1 MAANSSITLTNLDFD
16 SYKDSLK
23 TYLRQ
28 QPTFLDYNFESSNF
42 AVLLDILAYN
52 TYQNAFYLNMIGN
65 EMFLDTAILRD
76 SVVSHAKELNYLPR
90 SFRSAEAT
98 VGLTITTTDPDKKN
112 ITIAK
117 GTPFTS
123 RVGANTYTFTTN
135 ENIVLTSQTNVFN
148 GTITL
153 YEGDLFTDSYVMD
166 YSIPRNFVISN
177 KTVDLSSLKVTIIE
191 DNGATV
197 RSYTRATSLFGLNST
212 SEIFFV
218 QPYIG
223 ETYEVVFGDGIIGR
237 RPLNNSVAVL
247 EYRLSNGELPN
258 GARVFRNATT
268 IDGEANVAIRTITS
282 ATGGSVYESVDSIK
296 YNAPRAFT
304 TQERAVTAEDYE
316 NLLKINYPEINT
328 VTAYGGEEADPPQFG
343 RVFVSV
349 DLKDVDGLPDIKR
362 REYARFLRSRAT
374 VAMEP
379 LFVNP
384 EYTYLHVNSNVKY
397 NINTTTLNPDDI
409 RTLVI
414 SAMLR
419 YSTTNLDKF
428 AATFRYSRFV
438 EAIDDADPSIVS
450 NETEVEMVKYL
461 TPRLNIDQKLTIK
474 FNTKLKD
481 ITSPHPSEHPLTDY
495 HTIHSSNFVYEGQVC
510 NFEDDGDGVLRIVTA
525 TGTSHRVVVNNIGS
539 VDYETGQLNITN
551 LRITSYFNDFLKV
564 HAIPETLDIQ
574 TTKNTILNI
583 LEPDISINIEQIR
596 E

>member
-28 QPTFLDYNFESSNF
+28 QPLFRDYNFESSNF
-42 AVLLDILAYN
+42 AVLLDVLAYN

-65 EMFLDTAILRD
+65 EMFLDTAVLRD

-148 GTITL
+148 GTVTI
-153 YEGDLFTDSYVMD
+153 YEGEVFNDTYVVD
-166 YSIPRNFVISN
+166 YEVERRFIISN

-197 RSYTRATSLFGLNST
+197 KSYTRATSLFGLKST

-223 ETYEVVFGDGIIGR
+223 ETYEVIFGDGVIGR
-237 RPLNNSVAVL
+237 RPLNNSVVVL

-268 IDGEANVAIRTITS
+268 IDGESNVAIRTVTS
-282 ATGGSVYESVDSIK
+282 ATGGSVYESVESIK

-316 NLLKINYPEINT
+316 NLLKINYPEINA
-328 VTAYGGEEADPPQFG
+328 VTAYGGEDADPPQFG

-362 REYARFLRSRAT
+362 REYARFLRNRAT

-379 LFVNP
+379 LFVDP
-384 EYTYLHVNSNVKY
+384 EYTYLNIISNVKY

-428 AATFRYSRFV
+428 ATTFRYSRFV
-438 EAIDDADPSIVS
+438 EAIDVADPSIVS

-461 TPRLNIDQKLTIK
+461 TPRLNVDQKLTLK

-510 NFEDDGDGVLRIVTA
+510 NFEDEGNGVLRVVTA
-525 TGTSHRVVVNNIGS
+525 TGTAHRVVVNNIGS
-539 VDYETGQLNITN
+539 IDYETGQMNITN

-564 HAIPETLDIQ
+564 YAVPETLDIQ